1 MIPTIIK
8 FMAARKKTANTITNI
23 LPRIPKMIFVVLL
36 RSIRAT
42 IHPTKQDKAS
52 AIIEITNVIRTPQI
66 SAATE
71 NFVVKYIKT
80 AGNQNK
86 VENMTQLKNRTAM
99 RENRIIRG
107 GIGIERSRVLS
118 FALKI
123 MLYETNALNAMQ
135 AISAINPNKKK
146 YIQSKPALTKPSTI
160 AHAQRQMPKNKTMN
174 KIPIS
179 VAFRT
184 KLLLS
189 LDFFFFFFDAGLPAP
204 KKRIAKSSLACFL
217 IRAFSICL
225 SISKFEENFFEALVP
240 FDFFHGSALN

>member
-1 MIPTIIK
+1 
-8 FMAARKKTANTITNI
+8 MAARKKIASTITKI
-23 LPRIPKMIFVVLL
+23 LPRIPKIILVVLL
-36 RSIRAT
+36 RSIKAT
-42 IHPTKQDKAS
+42 IHPTKQDKAREII
-52 AIIEITNVIRTPQI
+52 AITKVIRTPQI

-86 VENMTQLKNRTAM
+86 VENTTQLKNRTAM
-99 RENRIIRG
+99 RENKIMLG
-107 GIGIERSRVLS
+107 GIGIERSNVLS

-146 YIQSKPALTKPSTI
+146 YIQSKPALTKPSAI
-160 AHAQRQMPKNKTMN
+160 AHAQRQMPKNKTIN

-179 VAFRT
+179 VAFRM

-189 LDFFFFFFDAGLPAP
+189 LDFFFFFFEADLPAP

-225 SISKFEENFFEALVP
+225 SISKFKENFFEAFVP
-240 FDFFHGSALN
+240 FDFFHGAALD